1 MISPN
6 NDLILLLR
14 LPPGMKVR
22 VQRTSTVGVVIRH
35 DFIKQADSKV
45 FGPGLNVPMTL
56 IRVTGQS
63 AGIEIHYLT
72 RMISP
77 YEESK

>member
-1 MISPN
+1 MITPN
-6 NDLILLLR
+6 NDLVLLLR

-22 VQRTSTVGVVIRH
+22 VQRTNIIGVVVRH

-56 IRVTGQS
+56 IRITGGS
-63 AGIEIHYLT
+63 AGLEIHYST
-72 RMISP
+72 RAISP